1 MATARQTTERRP
13 QQQAAAQQPPAS
25 NLPTE
30 QPRKVHPLV
39 AFKEYA
45 EARAVTL
52 HNALPPHISPNAFMS
67 VVLTALQKKPEL
79 LKCTQQSLW
88 NACIDAANAGLL
100 PDGTEGAIAPYGQND
115 KGTRVAEI
123 ATFMPMIGGYRKL
136 AYEGGL
142 IASWEVNVVRQR
154 DHFDFA
160 LGDDAYIVHRP
171 YFGAE
176 DPGGVVGAYSVC
188 KLKDGA
194 VLRDVMGLF
203 DLNRIKAKS
212 KASKGPWSDPAFE
225 PEMHRK
231 TMGRRHYKQLPKTP
245 ALSRLIERD
254 NADFDLDSN
263 TNELIEQRQQR
274 RLTSTSETF
283 DRFAAIDHEPT
294 PNTGTDEDV
303 SAAFDDDQDGDQQTG
318 GEAQHQPKED
328 PKPDTGKKEDP
339 ISTGPQGGEQSRGNT
354 AAAAEAEKVTSTD
367 GTATKD
373 RDAPDGGKA
382 ADADKPAEG
391 PTGSA
396 PEPSENDERRWP
408 NGLKPEDAEEYEHY
422 LDTKLGDF
430 TVAADVS
437 AWWKSADEADLR
449 SACKVSKAQFDAF
462 KKKAEAR
469 YSALLKA
476 AKAK

>member
-1 MATARQTTERRP
+1 MATARQTTERKT
-13 QQQAAAQQPPAS
+13 QQQAAPQQAPAG

-30 QPRKVHPLV
+30 QPRKAHPLV

-67 VVLTALQKKPEL
+67 VVLTALQKKPDL

-88 NACIDAANAGLL
+88 NSCIDAANAGLL
-100 PDGTEGAIAPYGQND
+100 PDGIEGAIAPFGQND
-115 KGTRVAEI
+115 KGQRVAEI

-154 DHFDFA
+154 DQFDFA

-254 NADFDLDSN
+254 NADFDLDSS

-283 DRFAAIDHEPT
+283 DRFAAIDHIPT
-294 PNTGTDEDV
+294 PEQTADDDAASEAA
-303 SAAFDDDQDGDQQTG
+303 AAFDDDQPTDQQQG
-318 GEAQHQPKED
+318 ADAQQQPKED

-339 ISTGPQGGEQSRGNT
+339 ISTGPQGVQQQDN
-354 AAAAEAEKVTSTD
+354 AAKPQP
-367 GTATKD
+367 
-373 RDAPDGGKA
+373 DAN
-382 ADADKPAEG
+382 DADKPAEG
-391 PTGSA
+391 ATGGA
-396 PEPSENDERRWP
+396 PEQSENDDRRWP
-408 NGLKPEDAEEYEHY
+408 NGAVPTDADEYEHY
-422 LDTKLGDF
+422 LETKLGDF

-437 AWWKSADEADLR
+437 AWWKSSEEADLR
-449 SACKVSKAQFDAF
+449 NACKVTKAQFDAF
-462 KKKAEAR
+462 KEKATTR
-469 YSALLKA
+469 YTKL